1 MKTITLSPAITKALL
16 QSVEQSIDM
25 LNDLA
30 LDPVWFNP
38 QSLRELAGKSDEEIG
53 EILSKNTKEAY
64 ANIDQLVSLEL
75 LRADLLAE

>member
-25 LNDLA
+25 FNDMA

-38 QSLRELAGKSDEEIG
+38 ESLRTLAAKSDDEIRAT
-53 EILSKNTKEAY
+53 LSKNNKEAY
-64 ANIDQLVSLEL
+64 SNVDQLVSLEL

>member
-1 MKTITLSPAITKALL
+1 MKTLTLSPSVQKALL

-30 LDPVWFNP
+30 LDSMWFDP
-38 QSLRELAGKSDEEIG
+38 KSLRALATKSDEEIR

-75 LRADLLAE
+75 LRGDLLEE